1 MSQRRRLIPNLTLDT
16 SSPVR
21 KPVIS
26 PGVRWVDGPLRPTQR
41 SLAEPFEIKV
51 YEIDDV
57 ERLQRRRSVGN
68 KVRVNSRVFLLHFSW
83 PCSHLLLLCPQEV
96 VYFSAKL
103 KILEHRQQR
112 ISEVRAKYDWLKKEL
127 EQTKQHL
134 MLEPEKWTTECK
146 SFAQFWLISMVLYWT
161 VSGPRNSHMWTK

>member
-1 MSQRRRLIPNLTLDT
+1 M
-16 SSPVR
+16 
-21 KPVIS
+21 IS
-26 PGVRWVDGPLRPTQR
+26 PGVRWVDGPLRPAQR
-41 SLAEPFEIKV
+41 GLAEPFEIKV

-57 ERLQRRRSVGN
+57 ERLQRRRTAGN
-68 KVRVNSRVFLLHFSW
+68 KVSERLCDFSNGSPVHVSR
-83 PCSHLLLLCPQEV
+83 LLLYPQEV
-96 VYFSAKL
+96 LYFSAKL

-146 SFAQFWLISMVLYWT
+146 ISTLGIESCQFIISKT
-161 VSGPRNSHMWTK
+161 C

>member
-1 MSQRRRLIPNLTLDT
+1 M
-16 SSPVR
+16 R

-41 SLAEPFEIKV
+41 GLAEPFEIKV

-57 ERLQRRRSVGN
+57 ERLQRRRTVGN
-68 KVRVNSRVFLLHFSW
+68 KVRVSSIVFLLHFSW
-83 PCSHLLLLCPQEV
+83 PCSHLLLLCAQEV

-146 SFAQFWLISMVLYWT
+146 PFAQFWLISMVLDWT
-161 VSGPRNSHMWTK
+161 VSSPRISHMWTK

>member
-1 MSQRRRLIPNLTLDT
+1 MSH
-16 SSPVR
+16 
-21 KPVIS
+21 
-26 PGVRWVDGPLRPTQR
+26 
-41 SLAEPFEIKV
+41 E
-51 YEIDDV
+51 
-57 ERLQRRRSVGN
+57 
-68 KVRVNSRVFLLHFSW
+68 
-83 PCSHLLLLCPQEV
+83 LLLCSQEV

-146 SFAQFWLISMVLYWT
+146 RFAQFGLQSMVL
-161 VSGPRNSHMWTK
+161 S